1 MRHQIN
7 RLGEKVF
14 CGLIFLP
21 QEVQYLLVSVL
32 NAGHIYLKI
41 IILETHRDL
50 DWWYGSHHVITV
62 ARKYKWAPLI
72 PMNSGINPF
81 INTTSG
87 YYEEN

>member
-21 QEVQYLLVSVL
+21 QEVKYLLVSVL

-41 IILETHRDL
+41 IILETHRDFGL
-50 DWWYGSHHVITV
+50 VVWLTPCNYSGTEVQMGSTDTDEL
-62 ARKYKWAPLI
+62 RNESLYQYNFRL
-72 PMNSGINPF
+72 F
-81 INTTSG
+81 
-87 YYEEN
+87 